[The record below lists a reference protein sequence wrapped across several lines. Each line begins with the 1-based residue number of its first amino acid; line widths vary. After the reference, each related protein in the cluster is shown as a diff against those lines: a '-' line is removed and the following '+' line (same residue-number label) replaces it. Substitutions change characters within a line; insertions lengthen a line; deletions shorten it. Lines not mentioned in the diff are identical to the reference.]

1 MSGAKLLLPLRVP
14 ELGPSLGK
22 LVVGAGRS
30 AGWIALDGI
39 RLRLATRVIE
49 GAGEARRLAAREE
62 RSAALAAIGRAIWQ
76 EAWDEAVAG
85 VAELLFEGVSVHLE
99 AEARAV
105 RMPRKLRARLRLN
118 AGEKRAVTA
127 RLGSAGA
134 QLVPLLD
141 ALEHHAAQA
150 RDATALEREAVEE
163 AWQDSLKV
171 AARRLEAAWLAL
183 EEAVEKEAVH
193 WKRVAD
199 RVGAWRKPVWPVVVT
214 GAAAMA
220 VAVWLGLVLGGYVTP
235 PEWFVRGWE
244 LVFE

>member
-1 MSGAKLLLPLRVP
+1 M
-14 ELGPSLGK
+14 
-22 LVVGAGRS
+22 
-30 AGWIALDGI
+30 
-39 RLRLATRVIE
+39 
-49 GAGEARRLAAREE
+49 
-62 RSAALAAIGRAIWQ
+62 
-76 EAWDEAVAG
+76 
-85 VAELLFEGVSVHLE
+85 E

-134 QLVPLLD
+134 QLVPALD

-150 RDATALEREAVEE
+150 HDATALERDAVE

-199 RVGAWRKPVWPVVVT
+199 RVGAWRKPLWPVVFAS
-214 GAAAMA
+214 AAAMA

-244 LVFE
+244 LVFER